1 MVRFR
6 FFAAAATTGLK
17 GREEMI
23 VVNPQTVTNRELAAL
38 AMQAKGRISR
48 LYLHW
53 TAGHYEDVYDDY
65 HLNIGP
71 GGEMYL
77 TCKTFT
83 EVKEHTWHRNTGS
96 IGIALCC
103 ASEAQ
108 ACSGRDTDFGGEPP
122 TVVQIETLAK
132 AVAVLTACLELEIN
146 VLTVTTHCEAALFDG
161 YGPHS
166 GDPQLRWDL
175 WYLPDLPLDSA
186 LKPGGYVIRGKA
198 LWYLSEILRQRG

>member
-1 MVRFR
+1 MARFR

-17 GREEMI
+17 GREKMI

-38 AMQAKGRISR
+38 AMQAKG
-48 LYLHW
+48 
-53 TAGHYEDVYDDY
+53 
-65 HLNIGP
+65 
-71 GGEMYL
+71 
-77 TCKTFT
+77 
-83 EVKEHTWHRNTGS
+83 S

-108 ACSGRDTDFGGEPP
+108 ACSGRDTNFGGEPP

-132 AVAVLTACLELEIN
+132 TVAVLTACLELEIN

-198 LWYLSEILRQRG
+198 LWYLSEILRQRR